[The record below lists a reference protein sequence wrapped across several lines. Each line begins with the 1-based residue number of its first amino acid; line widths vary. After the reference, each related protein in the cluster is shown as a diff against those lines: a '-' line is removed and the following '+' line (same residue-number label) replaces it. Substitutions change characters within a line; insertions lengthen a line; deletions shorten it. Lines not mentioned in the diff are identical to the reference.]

1 MIDVST
7 MAPVA
12 GMANAT
18 GVAGITP
25 GSGGAAG
32 FLRLFE
38 IVLGGMPGVAVG
50 AVSPASPE
58 AALDATLP
66 TILPLSSQPSLA
78 LGEPTASEPGVALVD
93 AGRIAELLGLLGF
106 QVRPE
111 DIQALGG
118 MDRFQLDQ
126 AMEFLERGV
135 ASGASPDALLEN
147 AGYLMPGEW
156 NLLPSIATAP
166 RSAELAP
173 AAFAQEATDPAA
185 ILAAAQAVR
194 TLLQPTLVSGELAS
208 LQADAQAR
216 PQDVAL
222 APTSALPGPAQP
234 VGTPETVHIGPAK
247 GPSLASAIVPEAV
260 GAAPQA
266 ARAIE
271 PTLAQEP
278 AASTNPSLQAAQNT
292 PDLALSRP
300 TSPLR
305 GSSARP
311 IASERPEPL
320 PAKVGSAAEGIVVS
334 PRTVSGASRE
344 SSQPVASNPAA
355 ALEPPVATTPV
366 PAHGVF
372 EAPRPLDDAA
382 SIRGVKPGSMASEFI
397 GRQVLEK
404 VDVQLRQGRR
414 ELTVRLW
421 PEELGEVRLS
431 LRVGEADRLDARI
444 MVQTESVRQAILDA
458 TPQLRE
464 ALSRHGMEM
473 GRLSVNVDSGAT
485 DSRGGSGTA
494 GEDRPRGGQDQQ
506 PRQRAAWREE
516 SVAYATSLALGIDSG
531 LRDGRNTLD
540 MWS

>member
-12 GMANAT
+12 GMANST
-18 GVAGITP
+18 GAAGTTSA
-25 GSGGAAG
+25 SGGAAG

-50 AVSPASPE
+50 AVSPAVSETGLE
-58 AALDATLP
+58 AAHSTSV
-66 TILPLSSQPSLA
+66 PLSMPPSLGD
-78 LGEPTASEPGVALVD
+78 GEPAASEGGVALVD
-93 AGRIAELLGLLGF
+93 ATRIAELLGLLGF

-111 DIQALGG
+111 DILALGG

-135 ASGASPDALLEN
+135 SSGASPDALLEN

-156 NLLPSIATAP
+156 NQLSPAATAP

-173 AAFAQEATDPAA
+173 ADFTREATDPAVL
-185 ILAAAQAVR
+185 LAAAQAVR

-208 LQADAQAR
+208 LQADAPTR
-216 PQDVAL
+216 PLEAAM
-222 APTSALPGPAQP
+222 APTSALPVASAVASHPGPDVAS
-234 VGTPETVHIGPAK
+234 
-247 GPSLASAIVPEAV
+247 SLSAAIVPEPV
-260 GAAPQA
+260 GSATQA
-266 ARAIE
+266 AR
-271 PTLAQEP
+271 TVDAQPAREP
-278 AASTNPSLQAAQNT
+278 ATSTTAPAPAAANL
-292 PDLALSRP
+292 PDLAAPRP
-300 TSPLR
+300 ASPLR
-305 GSSARP
+305 GTLARSV
-311 IASERPEPL
+311 ASERPEPL

-334 PRTVSGASRE
+334 ARTAPKE
-344 SSQPVASNPAA
+344 TSQPLVPAPAA
-355 ALEPPVATTPV
+355 ASEPPVATATV

-473 GRLSVNVDSGAT
+473 GRLSVNVDSGAP

-494 GEDRPRGGQDQQ
+494 GEDRPRGGQEQQ
-506 PRQRAAWREE
+506 PRQRPAWRDE

-531 LRDGRNTLD
+531 IRDGRNTLD

>member
-12 GMANAT
+12 GMANST
-18 GVAGITP
+18 GAAGTIP
-25 GSGGAAG
+25 ASGGAAG

-50 AVSPASPE
+50 AVSPAVSETGLE
-58 AALDATLP
+58 AALSTSV
-66 TILPLSSQPSLA
+66 PLSMPPSLGD
-78 LGEPTASEPGVALVD
+78 GEPATSEGGVALVD
-93 AGRIAELLGLLGF
+93 ATRIAELLGLLGF

-135 ASGASPDALLEN
+135 SSGASPDALLEN

-156 NLLPSIATAP
+156 NLLSPAATAP

-173 AAFAQEATDPAA
+173 ADFPREATDPAVL
-185 ILAAAQAVR
+185 LAAAQAVR

-208 LQADAQAR
+208 LQADAQTR
-216 PQDVAL
+216 PLEA
-222 APTSALPGPAQP
+222 APTPTSVLPGPALP
-234 VGTPETVHIGPAK
+234 AGSPAATHPGPDVAS
-247 GPSLASAIVPEAV
+247 SLSGAIVPEPV
-260 GAAPQA
+260 GSATQA
-266 ARAIE
+266 AR
-271 PTLAQEP
+271 TVDAQPAREP
-278 AASTNPSLQAAQNT
+278 ATSTTAPAPAAANL
-292 PDLALSRP
+292 PDLAAPRP
-300 TSPLR
+300 ASALR
-305 GSSARP
+305 GTLARSV
-311 IASERPEPL
+311 ASERPEPL

-334 PRTVSGASRE
+334 ARTAPKE
-344 SSQPVASNPAA
+344 TSQPLVPAPATAS
-355 ALEPPVATTPV
+355 EPPVATATVPV
-366 PAHGVF
+366 HGVF

-473 GRLSVNVDSGAT
+473 GRLSVNVDSGAP

-494 GEDRPRGGQDQQ
+494 GEDRPRGGQEQQ
-506 PRQRAAWREE
+506 PRQRPAWRDE
-516 SVAYATSLALGIDSG
+516 SVSYATSLALGIDSG
-531 LRDGRNTLD
+531 IRDGRNTLD

>member
-7 MAPVA
+7 MAPAA
-12 GMANAT
+12 GMANTT
-18 GVAGITP
+18 GVAGATSAP
-25 GSGGAAG
+25 GGAAG

-58 AALDATLP
+58 AGLDATLS
-66 TILPLSSQPSLA
+66 TSLPVSNLPSL
-78 LGEPTASEPGVALVD
+78 LEGESTASETGVPLVD
-93 AGRIAELLGLLGF
+93 ATRIAELLGLLGF

-126 AMEFLERGV
+126 AMEFLERGI

-156 NLLPSIATAP
+156 NLLSPIATAP

-173 AAFAQEATDPAA
+173 AAFAQEATDPAV

-208 LQADAQAR
+208 LQADAQPA
-216 PQDVAL
+216 PLEAVP
-222 APTSALPGPAQP
+222 APTSALAEPAPTAGRPDTALLGPDAP
-234 VGTPETVHIGPAK
+234 PPPFPAI
-247 GPSLASAIVPEAV
+247 ASVPV
-260 GAAPQA
+260 GAAPRA
-266 ARAIE
+266 ARTVDAK
-271 PTLAQEP
+271 LAQEP
-278 AASTNPSLQAAQNT
+278 ATASDAPVHAAENT
-292 PDLALSRP
+292 PDIALSRP
-300 TSPLR
+300 ASPVR
-305 GSSARP
+305 GSLARSV
-311 IASERPEPL
+311 ASERLEPL

-334 PRTVSGASRE
+334 ARTVSKE
-344 SSQPVASNPAA
+344 SSQPIVPAPAA
-355 ALEPPVATTPV
+355 ASDPPVATAAVAT
-366 PAHGVF
+366 HGVF

-473 GRLSVNVDSGAT
+473 GRLSVNVDSGAA

-494 GEDRPRGGQDQQ
+494 GEDRQRGGQDHH
-506 PRQRAAWREE
+506 PRQRADWRDE

-531 LRDGRNTLD
+531 IRDGRNTLD